1 MDQSAL
7 VLQIASLNNLTHALK
22 PSVSV
27 SPIKVEEGKNVSKIC
42 SFPHW
47 DIYNETSILQMALQ
61 LS

>member
-42 SFPHW
+42 SFPH
-47 DIYNETSILQMALQ
+47 
-61 LS
+61 